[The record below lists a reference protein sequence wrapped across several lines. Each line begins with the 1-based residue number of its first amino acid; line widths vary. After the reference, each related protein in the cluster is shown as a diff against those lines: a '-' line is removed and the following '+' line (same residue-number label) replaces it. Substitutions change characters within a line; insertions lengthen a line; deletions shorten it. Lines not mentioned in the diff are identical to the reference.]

1 MADKVWLITGC
12 SSGFG
17 RALAKAALAR
27 GDRVVVTARNTATL
41 GEFAAHWP
49 GTAHLAAL
57 DVTDFRQIKEVVD
70 EAVRVFGRIDVLVNN
85 AGYGLLGALEECSPE
100 QIRRNFEVNFFGP
113 LELVRCALP
122 YFRAAKAGHVVN
134 MSAAAAIA
142 NYAGF
147 GVYGAAKCALEGM
160 SESLAAEGRA
170 FGLKVTIV
178 QPGPFRTEFIARSLD
193 RTEPAIPEYEASA
206 GKFAKF
212 IDGIDGKQPGDAE
225 RAAQGILQAVD
236 ADRPPSRL
244 VLGKYALDKSRRTL
258 ASRETEM
265 KAWESVGLAA
275 DGPAS

>member
-1 MADKVWLITGC
+1 MAEKVWLITGC

-17 RALAKAALAR
+17 RALAKAALNR

-41 GEFAAHWP
+41 AEFAAQWP
-49 GTAHLAAL
+49 ATGHLAAL
-57 DVTDFRQIKEVVD
+57 DVTDFRQVKEVVD
-70 EAVRVFGRIDVLVNN
+70 ESVRVFGRIDVLVNN
-85 AGYGLLGALEECSPE
+85 AGYGLLGALEECSSE

-122 YFRAAKAGHVVN
+122 HFRAAKSGHVVN
-134 MSAAAAIA
+134 ISAAAAIS

-147 GVYGAAKCALEGM
+147 GVYGSAKCALEGM

-193 RTEPAIPEYEASA
+193 RTQPAISEYEASA

-212 IDGIDGKQPGDAE
+212 IDTIDGKQPGDADL
-225 RAAQGILQAVD
+225 AAQAILQAVD

-244 VLGKYALDKSRRTL
+244 VLGKYALDKSRRSL
-258 ASRETEM
+258 ASREAEL
-265 KAWESVGLAA
+265 KAWETVGLAA
-275 DGPAS
+275 DGPSQ